1 MKTLQQ
7 GVTSSVK
14 LRRTLVLFSALGSWV
29 TLPHNS
35 IMLGWELWMNVHVR
49 KSYHAPDMWKKQSL
63 MNQGKKLVTRYFGQM
78 FQHDKTMFD
87 DCLPGFFKRLSLS
100 TKTGPLKKYFE
111 WEWAPEK
118 NNGPTASELALVST
132 RTCLWK
138 RSIRFSSISTWKEKL
153 TNT

>member
-1 MKTLQQ
+1 
-7 GVTSSVK
+7 
-14 LRRTLVLFSALGSWV
+14 
-29 TLPHNS
+29 
-35 IMLGWELWMNVHVR
+35 MNVHVR

-63 MNQGKKLVTRYFGQM
+63 MNQGKKLVTKYFGQM

-138 RSIRFSSISTWKEKL
+138 RSIRFSSISVKGKTNKRLDNCQLNLFKYVRDDTFRCLIKL
-153 TNT
+153 TMKKLQHA